1 LETFRPKQI
10 VTHDALLT
18 SSLHEHGRSRDPR
31 ALGNTVISEHEPSP
45 DERVLGDALATLR
58 ALPELRSDV
67 RASAALDEL
76 ARYLD
81 PDARAKSRRLTRA
94 AHLVNASLDLD
105 AVLGHALDLVV
116 EIMNAERGFV
126 ILREGH
132 VVAAPRNAN
141 TQRAPQAL
149 VDHALGTGE
158 AIFASDAHTD
168 PRWRELPSVG
178 ATDLRS
184 IACVPLRVRE
194 RTIGVVY
201 LDSFSRADLF
211 RPSDR
216 EMLESFAYNTALAIE
231 NARLFEDERDR
242 VGRISA
248 LQQFQTRI
256 LEAIANGVITLSP
269 QREITTFNRAAE
281 TTFGIASEM
290 MNGKAAFA
298 LAAVIPEFPE
308 LLETFFESG
317 AVALRAEVD
326 ATRHDGTPLVLEMR
340 LSPLES
346 PEGKGVAMIVTD
358 VTKQRG
364 LEIAHEVQVE
374 KATLVEASFS
384 RYLAPHVVKSL
395 MNDPTSIKLGG
406 ERSRATMFFADIRGF
421 TSLAARLPAE
431 RVVEILNTYFDEAV
445 KIVFAHD
452 GMLDKFYGDGLMA
465 VFGPPRVRGDDASR
479 AVAAAIALHDVVTRL
494 RVRLDY
500 ALAIS
505 IGLAT
510 GDVVAGHFGSA
521 QRMDYTVIGDAV
533 NLASGL
539 QSAAPAG
546 TIYCDDATFAAAGVI
561 TRPSH
566 RLAARVKG
574 REDLVTTY
582 AIFPD
587 ESTTPI

>member
-1 LETFRPKQI
+1 MI
-10 VTHDALLT
+10 YDALHT
-18 SSLHEHGRSRDPR
+18 SSGHL
-31 ALGNTVISEHEPSP
+31 VITEHEPSP
-45 DERVLGDALATLR
+45 DEHVLSDALATLR
-58 ALPELRSDV
+58 SFPELRADA

-76 ARYLD
+76 CRHLD
-81 PDARAKSRRLTRA
+81 PAARAKSRRLARA
-94 AHLVNASLDLD
+94 AYLVNASLDLD
-105 AVLGHALDLVV
+105 AVLGHALDLAV
-116 EIMNAERGFV
+116 EIMSAERGFL

-132 VVAAPRNAN
+132 FVAAPRNATARPN
-141 TQRAPQAL
+141 ALRPPQAL
-149 VDHALGTGE
+149 VDHALDTGE
-158 AIFASDAHTD
+158 AIFTSDALTD
-168 PRWRELPSVG
+168 PRWHDLPSPTTG
-178 ATDLRS
+178 DARS
-184 IACVPLRVRE
+184 IACVPLRIRE

-201 LDSFSRADLF
+201 LDSSSRPNLF
-211 RPSDR
+211 APCDR
-216 EMLESFAYNTALAIE
+216 EMLEAFAYNAALAIE

-242 VGRISA
+242 VARISS

-269 QREITTFNRAAE
+269 HREITTFNRAAE
-281 TTFGIASEM
+281 TTFGIKSEA

-374 KATLVEASFS
+374 KATRVEASFS

-395 MNDPTSIKLGG
+395 MNDPASIKLGG

-421 TSLAARLPAE
+421 TSLASRLPAE

-494 RVRLDY
+494 RERLDY
-500 ALAIS
+500 TLEIS

-546 TIYCDDATFAAAGVI
+546 AIYCDEATIAAAGNI
-561 TRPSH
+561 TRRSH
-566 RLAARVKG
+566 RLAARIKG
-574 REDLVTTY
+574 REDLVPTY

-587 ESTTPI
+587 ESKTPI

>member
-1 LETFRPKQI
+1 MI
-10 VTHDALLT
+10 HDALLT
-18 SSLHEHGRSRDPR
+18 TSFHERGRTRDPR
-31 ALGNTVISEHEPSP
+31 PTAHTVIAPHEPSP
-45 DERVLGDALATLR
+45 DERDIGDALATLR
-58 ALPELRSDV
+58 ALPDLRSDV

-76 ARYLD
+76 ARHLD
-81 PDARAKSRRLTRA
+81 PVAREKGRRLARA
-94 AHLVNASLDLD
+94 AHLVDASLDLD
-105 AVLGHALDLVV
+105 AVLGHALDLAV
-116 EIMNAERGFV
+116 EVMNAEHGFLV
-126 ILREGH
+126 LREGH
-132 VVAAPRNAN
+132 VVAAPHNVNARAN
-141 TQRAPQAL
+141 TPRPPQAL
-149 VDHALGTGE
+149 VDHVLGTGE
-158 AIFASDAHTD
+158 AIFISDAHTD
-168 PRWRELPSVG
+168 PRWRELTSVV
-178 ATDLRS
+178 AANLCS
-184 IACVPLRVRE
+184 LACVPLRIRE
-194 RTIGVVY
+194 HTIGVVY
-201 LDSFSRADLF
+201 LDSSSRLNLF
-211 RPSDR
+211 HRSDR
-216 EMLESFAYNTALAIE
+216 EMLESFAYNAALAIE

-242 VGRISA
+242 VGRIFA

-269 QREITTFNRAAE
+269 HREITTFNRAAE
-281 TTFGIASEM
+281 ITFGIAGET
-290 MNGKAAFA
+290 MNGKGAFA

-374 KATLVEASFS
+374 KATRVEASFS
-384 RYLAPHVVKSL
+384 RYLAPHIVKSL
-395 MNDPTSIKLGG
+395 MNDPASIKLGG

-494 RVRLDY
+494 RVRLNY

-546 TIYCDDATFAAAGVI
+546 AIYCDDATFAAAGVI

-566 RLAARVKG
+566 RLAARIKG

>member
-1 LETFRPKQI
+1 M
-10 VTHDALLT
+10 
-18 SSLHEHGRSRDPR
+18 
-31 ALGNTVISEHEPSP
+31 ISEHDQTP
-45 DERVLGDALATLR
+45 DEHVLRDALATLR
-58 ALPELRSDV
+58 SLPHLRSDA
-67 RASAALDEL
+67 RASAALEEL
-76 ARYLD
+76 SRLLD
-81 PDARAKSRRLTRA
+81 PEARAKSRRLARA

-105 AVLGHALDLVV
+105 TVLGHSLDLAV
-116 EIMNAERGFV
+116 EIMSAERGF
-126 ILREGH
+126 IMLREGH
-132 VVAAPRNAN
+132 FVAASHNATTRSN
-141 TQRAPQAL
+141 AQRPPQAL

-158 AIFASDAHTD
+158 AIFTSDARSD
-168 PRWRELPSVG
+168 PRWQDHSSDSVD
-178 ATDLRS
+178 TTRS
-184 IACVPLRVRE
+184 IACVPLRIRE

-201 LDSFSRADLF
+201 LDSSSRADLF
-211 RPSDR
+211 APSDR
-216 EMLESFAYNTALAIE
+216 EMLESFAYNVALAIE

-242 VGRISA
+242 VARISA

-256 LEAIANGVITLSP
+256 LETIASGVITFSP
-269 QREITTFNRAAE
+269 EREITTFNRAAE
-281 TTFGIASEM
+281 TTFGIKSEA

-317 AVALRAEVD
+317 AVALRAEVE
-326 ATRHDGTPLVLEMR
+326 ATRHDGTQLVLEMR

-374 KATLVEASFS
+374 KATRVEASFS

-395 MNDPTSIKLGG
+395 MNDPASIKLGG

-479 AVAAAIALHDVVTRL
+479 AVAAAIALHDVVKRL

-500 ALAIS
+500 ALEIS

-546 TIYCDDATFAAAGVI
+546 AIYCDDATIAAAGNL
-561 TRPSH
+561 RRSSQ
-566 RLAARVKG
+566 RLAVRIKG

-587 ESTTPI
+587 ESTPT